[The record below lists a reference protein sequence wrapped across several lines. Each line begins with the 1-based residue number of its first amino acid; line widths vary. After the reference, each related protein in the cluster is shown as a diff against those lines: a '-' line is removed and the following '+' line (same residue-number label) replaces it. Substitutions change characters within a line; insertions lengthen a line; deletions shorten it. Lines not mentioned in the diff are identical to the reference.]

1 MLKNK
6 ILNNKKYY
14 IIVFNSK
21 NVAIQIY
28 YNLETKGN
36 TKFQLISTPC
46 KIKAGC
52 SYSIK
57 FNDLRDINMLLNESK
72 HINKNSNDIYLVERK
87 DGKKEYTKIENII
100 N

>member
-6 ILNNKKYY
+6 ILNSKNYY
-14 IIVFNSK
+14 IVVFNSK
-21 NVAIQIY
+21 NVAIQTY
-28 YNLETKGN
+28 YNLEKKGN
-36 TKFQLISTPC
+36 MKFQLISTPC

-72 HINKNSNDIYLVERK
+72 SMSKNLKDIYLVERK
-87 DGKKEYTKIENII
+87 DGKKEYTKIENIF